1 MKTRKLGGTELSLIT
16 VGIGT
21 WPMAGACGGGWGPQD
36 DKDSIVSIRRGLEW
50 GINWIDTAPNYG
62 KRHSEEVV
70 GKAIKGMSPRP
81 IIATKCGIIWKP
93 NGKPYMRLDRER
105 VRIQCENSLK
115 RLDLNSIDMY
125 MIHWPRPQ
133 EYEVTST
140 ITGPRAPSEIEDTIK
155 AAEWE
160 LTKEDITAM
169 DRLLKRRQESLSSK

>member
-1 MKTRKLGGTELSLIT
+1 
-16 VGIGT
+16 
-21 WPMAGACGGGWGPQD
+21 
-36 DKDSIVSIRRGLEW
+36 
-50 GINWIDTAPNYG
+50 
-62 KRHSEEVV
+62 
-70 GKAIKGMSPRP
+70 
-81 IIATKCGIIWKP
+81 
-93 NGKPYMRLDRER
+93 
-105 VRIQCENSLK
+105 
-115 RLDLNSIDMY
+115 MY